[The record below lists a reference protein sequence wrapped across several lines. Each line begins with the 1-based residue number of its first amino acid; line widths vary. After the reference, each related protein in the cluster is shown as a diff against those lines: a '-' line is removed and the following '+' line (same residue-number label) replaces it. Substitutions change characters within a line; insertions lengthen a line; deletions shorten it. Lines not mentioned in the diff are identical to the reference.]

1 MTFHVAIA
9 AVTIVLMVL
18 PVIIVCTVR
27 AYRVWSPLFESR
39 ETSEDSLQL
48 GADQI
53 ELVAHMQNE

>member
-1 MTFHVAIA
+1 MAIA

-27 AYRVWSPLFESR
+27 AYRVWSPLFESQ